1 VVLLYSALNVAPA
14 MAQCPTCGGT
24 GKVTCPYCDG
34 TGEITIEEGGICE
47 TCGGSGV
54 LTPTITRKGSS
65 VGLSEGKVSVVA
77 TFENEEDAVAYG
89 KVTVEVEA
97 ESAKYKATSAR
108 TSFPPHEETEVN
120 VIIEGISDADYSKL
134 VEEVHIGD
142 TVIERLRVSPSI
154 FLSEVEDVV
163 CPHCDGTGV
172 GSVTTEC
179 PQCGGTGFIDCP
191 TCGGSGVEAG
201 EQNGALN
208 IGGAVYGAAAVAV
221 VAGVAIAAFVVVKK
235 RKVSEKDLRSL
246 APTEFQNWVL
256 KKLASKSSS
265 PRDSRVGID
274 GYTIEGQP
282 VAIKQ
287 SDGIGRNVIE
297 NFAAAMGRSKA
308 KNGIIVAFS
317 FGDDAFR
324 GKVRAKLNYGLEIEM
339 VTVKD
344 LIEGRKRIL

>member
-1 VVLLYSALNVAPA
+1 
-14 MAQCPTCGGT
+14 
-24 GKVTCPYCDG
+24 
-34 TGEITIEEGGICE
+34 
-47 TCGGSGV
+47 
-54 LTPTITRKGSS
+54 
-65 VGLSEGKVSVVA
+65 
-77 TFENEEDAVAYG
+77 
-89 KVTVEVEA
+89 
-97 ESAKYKATSAR
+97 
-108 TSFPPHEETEVN
+108 
-120 VIIEGISDADYSKL
+120 
-134 VEEVHIGD
+134 
-142 TVIERLRVSPSI
+142 
-154 FLSEVEDVV
+154 
-163 CPHCDGTGV
+163 
-172 GSVTTEC
+172 
-179 PQCGGTGFIDCP
+179 
-191 TCGGSGVEAG
+191 
-201 EQNGALN
+201 
-208 IGGAVYGAAAVAV
+208 V